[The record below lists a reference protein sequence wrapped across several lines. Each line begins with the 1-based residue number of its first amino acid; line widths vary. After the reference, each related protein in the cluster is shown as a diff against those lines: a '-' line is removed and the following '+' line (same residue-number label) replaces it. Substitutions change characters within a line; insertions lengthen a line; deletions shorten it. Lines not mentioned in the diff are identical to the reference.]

1 MLLIMRM
8 VQANSQLVKVA
19 GLFMNVKNVPIFVQ
33 LVHNTDDD
41 TIILLYIKDF
51 KKYKVKEVKLS
62 GLDHTY
68 YKLLEERAGNNN
80 ANIVGNAQTCITSCE
95 FSVLIEEI
103 VLAHFGQTAEEE
115 LESARKS
122 KKRTSPTTLNSSE
135 SIEMLKTK
143 AERSSFVTVTKLGEK
158 TPTPKVE
165 TNK

>member
-80 ANIVGNAQTCITSCE
+80 ANIVGNAQTCI
-95 FSVLIEEI
+95 I
-103 VLAHFGQTAEEE
+103 
-115 LESARKS
+115 
-122 KKRTSPTTLNSSE
+122 
-135 SIEMLKTK
+135 
-143 AERSSFVTVTKLGEK
+143 
-158 TPTPKVE
+158 
-165 TNK
+165 